1 MSQAPSMPMFWDA
14 YIADTTHLT
23 TEEHG
28 AYLLLLAAMWRRN
41 GWVPDD
47 DADTAR
53 IVGMTKAKWR
63 KTKERLASLL
73 IFSDGHITQKN
84 LMKIW
89 KNTQEKIAINRANG
103 AKGGRPQSNK
113 DNDIAKADGFV
124 PHNPNETIPEPE
136 PEPKP
141 DIKKETPNGVSKES
155 DATTENHDGRTI
167 RSGNAA
173 DTAAPGQPGSVPEA
187 DENGMDAGTGEVKPA
202 ADDALKPK
210 PKRKRSA
217 TAKCGLDGNWEPD
230 QSAIAYAEE
239 RGLDWQR
246 TWEDFREYNL
256 KHGKQW
262 AGAKGW
268 LAAWQGWCR
277 RQNEFDAKQNSRNSR
292 HGGQSRAGVAG
303 QGDPENDPW
312 HEALLARRAAG
323 VGQFGEAIPVA
334 GNGQP
339 DGDGSEILF
348 FGDYRSIGG
357 S

>member
-1 MSQAPSMPMFWDA
+1 MSIKLMSAIWEAGPLDQGERFV
-14 YIADTTHLT
+14 
-23 TEEHG
+23 
-28 AYLLLLAAMWRRN
+28 LLALADNANDAGECWPSVRLLSQKTCMAERSVRRVLKRLCAG
-41 GWVPDD
+41 GWLVV
-47 DADTAR
+47 DT
-53 IVGMTKAKWR
+53 G
-63 KTKERLASLL
+63 
-73 IFSDGHITQKN
+73 
-84 LMKIW
+84 
-89 KNTQEKIAINRANG
+89 
-103 AKGGRPQSNK
+103 GGRKHCNLYHIKTLTLGQ
-113 DNDIAKADGFV
+113 AD
-124 PHNPNETIPEPE
+124 PRSLNPDPRSLNTDLGSLNPDPRSAEPSRTVMNHH
-136 PEPKP
+136 KP
-141 DIKKETPNGVSKES
+141 SES
-155 DATTENHDGRTI
+155 RARDEGDTENGRTI
-167 RSGNAA
+167 RSGDAE
-173 DTAAPGQPGSVPEA
+173 DTATPGQPGSISEA
-187 DENGMDAGTGEVKPA
+187 DENGMDAGTGEDKPK
-202 ADDALKPK
+202 ADDPPKPK

-230 QSAIAYAEE
+230 TGAIAYAEE

-246 TWEDFREYNL
+246 TWEDFREYNI

-303 QGDPENDPW
+303 QGDRENDPW

-339 DGDGSEILF
+339 DDDGSEILF
-348 FGDYRSIGG
+348 FGDYRSLGG

>member
-1 MSQAPSMPMFWDA
+1 MSETPFMPLWVSDFLGDTLELDA
-14 YIADTTHLT
+14 KEI
-23 TEEHG
+23 G
-28 AYLLLLAAMWRRN
+28 AYMLLLMAMWQHKGRLPSDPKKLQRVARIGRDWPKVWGSLERYFETDGDTISN
-41 GWVPDD
+41 PRLTKELRKVDAKRAVNAHSGARGGRYKALKSK
-47 DADTAR
+47 DAD
-53 IVGMTKAKWR
+53 
-63 KTKERLASLL
+63 LANALAT
-73 IFSDGHITQKN
+73 IT
-84 LMKIW
+84 I
-89 KNTQEKIAINRANG
+89 TR
-103 AKGGRPQSNK
+103 
-113 DNDIAKADGFV
+113 
-124 PHNPNETIPEPE
+124 T
-136 PEPKP
+136 
-141 DIKKETPNGVSKES
+141 KKETPNGVSKES

-173 DTAAPGQPGSVPEA
+173 DTAAHGKPGSISEA
-187 DENGMDAGTGEVKPA
+187 DENGMDTGTGEVKPA

-277 RQNEFDAKQNSRNSR
+277 REIEFDAKQNNRNSR
-292 HGGQSRAGVAG
+292 NGGQSRAGVAG
-303 QGDPENDPW
+303 QGDRENDPW

-339 DGDGSEILF
+339 DDESGGVLF
-348 FGDYRSIGG
+348 FGDCRGFGG